1 MSSTKSEKFGNV
13 QNNLPST
20 LAFLLHS
27 NKFRPW
33 EKIYINESKIK
44 QKQTKILSKGKNLCF
59 TVTFFWVVFSLY
71 FLHKLSICV
80 HCTLYT
86 VQYTVH
92 CILYIVHCT
101 LYTVQR
107 LKSGCVIHVHL
118 CNIHLSLVYTVH
130 WILYTG

>member
-92 CILYIVHCT
+92 YTVYSVHCT
-101 LYTVQR
+101 LYTVYTT
-107 LKSGCVIHVHL
+107 LYPL
-118 CNIHLSLVYTVH
+118 FTLYTVQCT
-130 WILYTG
+130 LYTVCTPYLFCSL